1 MSIYLLYGELSWSA
15 TSAANQ
21 ASMGSWSAAPAASA
35 ASSSWAE
42 PPAQHAYYAAPA
54 ASASAAPSPSPAQPS
69 LAPWS
74 LPPQTLPLA
83 AKAVGAPA
91 GLVEPPS
98 SMAGVAP
105 PESSAE
111 ASARRVKSGQ
121 LEPSQAADSL
131 AAAVLNQADAPLD
144 R

>member
-1 MSIYLLYGELSWSA
+1 
-15 TSAANQ
+15 
-21 ASMGSWSAAPAASA
+21 MGSWSAAPDASA

-42 PPAQHAYYAAPA
+42 PIAQPPKA
-54 ASASAAPSPSPAQPS
+54 SPSPAPPS

-74 LPPQTLPLA
+74 LPPQHPPLVA
-83 AKAVGAPA
+83 KAKAVSAPK

-105 PESSAE
+105 PESYAE

>member
-1 MSIYLLYGELSWSA
+1 
-15 TSAANQ
+15 
-21 ASMGSWSAAPAASA
+21 MGSWSAAPYASA

-42 PPAQHAYYAAPA
+42 PIAQPPKA
-54 ASASAAPSPSPAQPS
+54 SPSPAQPS

-121 LEPSQAADSL
+121 LQPSQAADSL